1 MSDPETSRPPVARV
15 RKPRTPLLRRIVEH
29 VFLVD
34 RTGTPLVHLSRR
46 GASEKDPD
54 LIALMVNTVQ
64 TFLNESFRS
73 MGIGDV
79 RSIELAD
86 YNLTFGRGQ
95 HSLLFVLYRGREST
109 RLERRAQDDVRAIEA
124 RFAQV
129 LKDGGRDASGI
140 AGMRRYLELE
150 WALRPADE
158 RPTASPTGAATSGQ
172 APRIPP

>member
-1 MSDPETSRPPVARV
+1 MSGPETSRPPVARV

-34 RTGTPLVHLSRR
+34 RGGTPLVHLSRR

-95 HSLLFVLYRGREST
+95 HSLLFVLYRGRESA

-129 LKDGGRDASGI
+129 LKDGRRDASGI
-140 AGMRRYLELE
+140 VGMRRYLELE
-150 WALRPADE
+150 WAMQPADE